1 MRFVLDTSAVLEGDP
16 NPDDE
21 LFTVPGVMMELRSQ
35 DAQTALERLN
45 VTVRK
50 PGKDALRRVQAVS
63 ERTGDSHRLSETD
76 TALIALA
83 LEEGVPLFTNDFSI
97 QNTCRELGI
106 PYVSPR
112 DEITSTFRWELLCR
126 DCGKRLERAGECPVC
141 GGASRLRRKKR
152 RR

>member
-1 MRFVLDTSAVLEGDP
+1 MRFVLDASAVLEGDP

-21 LFTVPGVMMELRSQ
+21 LFTVPGVMLELRSQ
-35 DAQTALERLN
+35 DAQTALERLS

-50 PGKDALRRVQAVS
+50 PGNDALRRARAAA

-97 QNTCRELGI
+97 QNTCRELGV

-112 DEITSTFRWELLCR
+112 DEITRSFRWELMCR

-141 GGASRLRRKKR
+141 GGESRIRRTKQR
-152 RR
+152 R